1 MHLSEI
7 AAAAPDKP
15 AVIAADGER
24 VLTYGDLDRRSRQVS
39 RLLARL
45 GVQTGDHVAL
55 LLPNRPEYF
64 EVAWGA
70 QRRGTYWTPVNWHL
84 TAAEAGYI
92 VADCGARVLFAAAET
107 AHVAA
112 EIAADRPGLT
122 VFVAGGEPGP
132 GQQSYEA
139 AISGQS
145 ADQIDDEIDGAVF
158 FYSSGTT
165 GRPKGIKPNHAF
177 PPFGSP
183 STLGL
188 LMNVVFG
195 FGTDSVYLCPA
206 PLYHA
211 APNNFSLG
219 THRLGGTVVL
229 MDRFDPAECL
239 RAIQAHRVSHVQF
252 VPTHFVRLLRLPAA
266 QRLACDV
273 SSLRTVVHAAAPCP
287 VEVKRQMI
295 DWLGPCLVE
304 YYAGSEANG
313 ITIIDSADWLA
324 HPGSVGRALGTAVH
338 IVGDDGAELPAGQ
351 DGLIYF
357 EGQTFEYHNDPA
369 KTASALDDR
378 GWSTLGDIG
387 HLDEEGFLYLSDR
400 RTDLI
405 ISGGVNIYPAEIEA
419 ALISHPAVEDV
430 AVIGVPDAE
439 MGQQVLAIVQPARQG
454 TGSPDLAAELIEHC
468 RARLATF
475 KCPRS
480 VEFVTELPRL
490 PTGKLLRRQLRAER
504 LDQAR

>member
-7 AAAAPDKP
+7 AAAAPGKP
-15 AVIAADGER
+15 AVVTADGGR
-24 VLTYGDLDRRSRQVS
+24 VLSYGDLDQRSRQVS

-45 GVQTGDHVAL
+45 GVGTGDHVAL
-55 LLPNRPEYF
+55 LLPNQCEYF
-64 EVAWGA
+64 EIAWGA

-84 TAAEAGYI
+84 TADEAGYI
-92 VADCGARVLFAAAET
+92 VRDCGARVLFAAPET
-107 AHVAA
+107 ADLAA
-112 EIAADRPGLT
+112 SIAASEPELSVFVTGGEPRPGL
-122 VFVAGGEPGP
+122 AP
-132 GQQSYEA
+132 YEA
-139 AISGQS
+139 AISAEATGPI
-145 ADQIDDEIDGAVF
+145 AGEIDGAVF

-165 GRPKGIKPNHAF
+165 GRPKGIRPKHGF

-183 STLGL
+183 SMLAL
-188 LMNVVFG
+188 LMNAVFG
-195 FGTDSVYLCPA
+195 FGPESVYLSPA

-229 MDRFDPAECL
+229 MDRFDPAGCL
-239 RAIQAHRVSHVQF
+239 GAIETHHVSHVQF
-252 VPTHFVRLLRLPAA
+252 VPTHFIRMLRLPAEE
-266 QRLACDV
+266 RLSFDV
-273 SSLRTVVHAAAPCP
+273 STLQTVVHAAAPCP
-287 VEVKRQMI
+287 ADVKRQMI

-313 ITIIDSADWLA
+313 ITIINSADWLA
-324 HPGSVGRALGTAVH
+324 HPGSVGRPVGAAVH
-338 IVGDDGAELPAGQ
+338 IVGDDGAELPAGR

-357 EGQTFEYHNDPA
+357 EGQSFEYHNDQA

-378 GWSTLGDIG
+378 GWSTLGDVG
-387 HLDEEGFLYLSDR
+387 HVDDEGFLYLSDR

-405 ISGGVNIYPAEIEA
+405 ISGGVNIYPAEIEE
-419 ALISHPAVEDV
+419 ALISHPAVGDV
-430 AVIGVPDAE
+430 AVIGLPDPE
-439 MGQQVLAIVQPARQG
+439 MGQLVLAIVQPHDNG
-454 TGSPDLAAELIEHC
+454 TESPDLAAELIEHC

-480 VEFVTELPRL
+480 VEFVAELPRL

-504 LDQAR
+504 AG